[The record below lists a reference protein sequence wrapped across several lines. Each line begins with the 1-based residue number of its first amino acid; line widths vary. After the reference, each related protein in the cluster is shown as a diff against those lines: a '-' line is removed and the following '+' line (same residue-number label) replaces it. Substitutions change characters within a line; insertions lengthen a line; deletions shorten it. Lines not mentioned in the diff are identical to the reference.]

1 MDRKENLFGSVAGWK
16 STVDGLGHELRDEI
30 IRGVILSVL
39 IKHRLE
45 WVTFGSLR
53 VQVQRGQGFPLE
65 DNELR
70 FHLAYLGD
78 STRGYV
84 ENKSL
89 RAGRGATDFT
99 LVRATARA
107 VDLLDGRI
115 DHDPGVLF

>member
-1 MDRKENLFGSVAGWK
+1 MDSLA
-16 STVDGLGHELRDEI
+16 HEIRDEI
-30 IRGVILSVL
+30 VRGVILTVL

-45 WVTFGSLR
+45 WITFGSLR
-53 VQVQRGQGFPLE
+53 VQVQRGQGYSLE
-65 DNELR
+65 ENELR

-89 RAGRGATDFT
+89 RASRGATDFS

-115 DHDPGVLF
+115 APDPGVLF

>member
-1 MDRKENLFGSVAGWK
+1 MDSLA
-16 STVDGLGHELRDEI
+16 HEIRDEI
-30 IRGVILSVL
+30 VRGVILTVL

-45 WVTFGSLR
+45 WITFGSLR
-53 VQVQRGQGFPLE
+53 VQVQRGQGYSLE
-65 DNELR
+65 ENELR

-89 RAGRGATDFT
+89 RASRGATDFR

-115 DHDPGVLF
+115 APDPGVLF

>member
-1 MDRKENLFGSVAGWK
+1 GSVRVNN
-16 STVDGLGHELRDEI
+16 TVGGLANEIRDEI

-39 IKHRLE
+39 VKHRLE

-53 VQVQRGQGFPLE
+53 VQVQRGQGYALE
-65 DNELR
+65 ENELR

-78 STRGYV
+78 SSRGYV
-84 ENKSL
+84 ENKAL
-89 RAGRGATDFT
+89 RTGRKATDFT

-115 DHDPGVLF
+115 AADPGVVF